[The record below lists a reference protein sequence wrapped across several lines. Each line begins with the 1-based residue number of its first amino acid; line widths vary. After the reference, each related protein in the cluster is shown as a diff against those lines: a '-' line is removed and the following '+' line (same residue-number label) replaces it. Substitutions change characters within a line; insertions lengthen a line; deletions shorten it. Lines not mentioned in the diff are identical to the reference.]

1 MPALSV
7 GVMAHNEEK
16 NIGGLLRAVLNQRI
30 ESGYIS
36 EILVVASGCT
46 DRTVEIVQA
55 LAREDHRI
63 ELIVQPRRLGK
74 ASAVNE
80 FLKRATG
87 EIHVLASA
95 DVLPAADAFEKL
107 IMPFQDPR
115 VGMTG
120 GRLVPLNALQGA
132 VNHAVHLQW
141 RLHHRMASIRP
152 KLGEA
157 VAFRA
162 KVPFIPPTTWVDE
175 VALEYHFLS
184 NGYTLVYV
192 PDAIIW
198 NHGPTSVRD
207 LLRQRRRIHS
217 GHLDFYRKTRYRV
230 ATFDVWTIFHAFLQE
245 FRAFPASSR
254 PLLVLAVLLEGW
266 GRALG
271 RFDTM
276 VFPSSHVVWERSTTT
291 KECLD
296 ELSRT

>member
-1 MPALSV
+1 MPTLSV
-7 GVMAHNEEK
+7 GVMAHNEDK
-16 NIGGLLRAVLNQRI
+16 NIGGLLRAVLNQRL

-46 DRTVEIVQA
+46 DRTVEIVEA
-55 LAREDHRI
+55 LSREDHRI
-63 ELIVQPRRLGK
+63 ELVVQPRRAGK

-87 EIHVLASA
+87 DIQVLVSA

-107 IMPFQDPR
+107 ILPFQDPR

-120 GRLVPLNALQGA
+120 GRPVPLNALQGA

-152 KLGEA
+152 KLGEV
-157 VAFRA
+157 VAFVS
-162 KVPFIPPTTWVDE
+162 KVSSIPETTWVDE

-184 NGYTLVYV
+184 NGYTLVYA
-192 PDAIIW
+192 PEAIIW
-198 NHGPTSVRD
+198 NHGPTSIRD
-207 LLRQRRRIHS
+207 FLRQRRRIHS
-217 GHLDFYRKTRYRV
+217 GHLDFYRKTGYRV
-230 ATFDVWTIFHAFLQE
+230 ATFDVRTIFHAFLQE
-245 FRAFPASSR
+245 FSAFPASSR
-254 PLLVLAVLLEGW
+254 LFLVLAVLLEAW

-271 RFDTM
+271 RLDMTG
-276 VFPSSHVVWERSTTT
+276 FPSSHVVWKRSATT